1 MNYPLFRVYTN
12 ERNILANLSPVLS
25 SGFLNEGVSVTAFKN
40 LLSDYFQ
47 QDNIVPL
54 NSCTSALT
62 LALKL
67 SGVDSD
73 SEVITTSMTC
83 VASNTPIHSLGAKV
97 VWADID
103 HRTGNI
109 SVDDVRRKITN
120 KTRAVLCVDWAGLP
134 CELNELHSLCKD
146 YGIKLIQ
153 DAAHAFGATYQGK
166 SICHFSDFTCYSFQ
180 AIKHLTCGDG
190 GALVC
195 LDDDDFDRAK
205 RLKWFGIDRE
215 ATKDENGEWKGQR
228 WDTDIVEAGYKF
240 HMNNIS
246 ASIGISNMSECISN
260 LDIHRK
266 NAQKYSEHFSDL
278 DFICP
283 LEYPKDSNPSHWVYT
298 AILHKDIDRDALVER
313 LNGWGI
319 NAGLVHTP
327 NHYYTCFRESL
338 CDLPETEYFH
348 SHQVSLPCGWWM
360 DEDDVS
366 FIVSCILDFVNYE

>member
-1 MNYPLFRVYTN
+1 MNYPLFKVYTN

-25 SGFLNEGVSVTAFKN
+25 SGFLNEGVSVTAFKD

-120 KTRAVLCVDWAGLP
+120 KTKAVLCVDWAGLP
-134 CELNELHSLCKD
+134 CELNELHALCKSH
-146 YGIKLIQ
+146 GIKLIQ
-153 DAAHAFGATYQGK
+153 DAAHAFGAMYQGK

-195 LDDDDFDRAK
+195 LDKGDFDRAK

-246 ASIGISNMSECISN
+246 ASIGISNMSGCISN

-278 DFICP
+278 NFICP

-298 AILHKDIDRDALVER
+298 AILHKDIDRDALLEK
-313 LNGWGI
+313 LNNRGI

-327 NHYYTCFRESL
+327 NHYYTCFSDSL

-348 SHQVSLPCGWWM
+348 CHQISLPCGWWM